1 MPRVRVSGR
10 ISRTIAGCDRRAADG
25 SRRTSDARS
34 SRRSTALRHA
44 SLGLARRWFSRCALV
59 CALLLASCSTQ
70 SSPADKGSPPASGKS
85 SGDPW
90 NASPKPGDKDK
101 DKDDGLGGFDL
112 KSALSKVAES
122 ISKPGPYE
130 APDRSKDFDEAK
142 PHWGVLKL
150 DGGIVERQSFSLT
163 GGRGTELRALI
174 DRLRELA
181 TDDKLTGVLVR
192 VETISISHPDA
203 VELRAAL
210 HDVRKAGKTIAC
222 HVENAGNAAYLVLAA
237 CDRIGLAP
245 LGGIAISGPA
255 AVPIHI
261 KPLLDKL
268 GVQADFLHV
277 GAYKGAA
284 EPLTRDAPSKEMEE
298 TLGAILDRRYQTM
311 VDIIAGER
319 KLPPA
324 TVKALIDT
332 AYFQSEQA
340 RAANLA
346 DAIVPFEAFRD
357 EVTRG
362 AAWGKLEL
370 DPSKSDRFA
379 MIMKVSRFFGAL
391 PPDKPAGPHVAVVY
405 ALGGIVNGGGD
416 GILGARQEIAAN
428 TLVAALRAL
437 TADDAVKAVVL
448 RIDSGGGSAQASEL
462 IWRAVAELKARKP
475 VVVSMSD
482 VAASGGYYIACG
494 ATKIFALDDTLTGSI
509 GVVGGKIAARDAL
522 ARIGINTFPM
532 GRGKRAT
539 MDASLGPWKDDERAL
554 VRSRMEDVYRVFVG
568 RVADGRHKTPDEV
581 QPIAQGRVWTGTRA
595 KELGLIDEIGGLAAA
610 LAEARKLAAVDAK
623 VGLEIYPPAPTL
635 RDVVASFGEVSA
647 PLGLGSDAA
656 LAALHAV
663 DSLLD
668 PAVAAATEHLVKLV
682 FSFRSSTIQAVA
694 MLPVVQ

>member
-1 MPRVRVSGR
+1 MPRVRVV
-10 ISRTIAGCDRRAADG
+10 
-25 SRRTSDARS
+25 
-34 SRRSTALRHA
+34 
-44 SLGLARRWFSRCALV
+44 V

-70 SSPADKGSPPASGKS
+70 SSPADKASPPASGKS

-90 NASPKPGDKDK
+90 NAPPKPGDKDK
-101 DKDDGLGGFDL
+101 DKDDSLGGFDL

-174 DRLRELA
+174 DRLREIA

-192 VETISISHPDA
+192 VETIAISHPDA

-245 LGGIAISGPA
+245 LGGIAIGGPA

-340 RAANLA
+340 KDANLV
-346 DAIVPFEAFRD
+346 DAVVPFEAFRD

-370 DPSKSDRFA
+370 DPSKSDRLA
-379 MIMKVSRFFGAL
+379 MIMKVSRFLGAL

-416 GILGARQEIAAN
+416 GILGARQEIA
-428 TLVAALRAL
+428 
-437 TADDAVKAVVL
+437 
-448 RIDSGGGSAQASEL
+448 
-462 IWRAVAELKARKP
+462 
-475 VVVSMSD
+475 
-482 VAASGGYYIACG
+482 
-494 ATKIFALDDTLTGSI
+494 
-509 GVVGGKIAARDAL
+509 
-522 ARIGINTFPM
+522 
-532 GRGKRAT
+532 
-539 MDASLGPWKDDERAL
+539 
-554 VRSRMEDVYRVFVG
+554 
-568 RVADGRHKTPDEV
+568 
-581 QPIAQGRVWTGTRA
+581 
-595 KELGLIDEIGGLAAA
+595 
-610 LAEARKLAAVDAK
+610 
-623 VGLEIYPPAPTL
+623 
-635 RDVVASFGEVSA
+635 
-647 PLGLGSDAA
+647 
-656 LAALHAV
+656 
-663 DSLLD
+663 
-668 PAVAAATEHLVKLV
+668 
-682 FSFRSSTIQAVA
+682 
-694 MLPVVQ
+694 

>member
-1 MPRVRVSGR
+1 MSRVRPVV
-10 ISRTIAGCDRRAADG
+10 
-25 SRRTSDARS
+25 
-34 SRRSTALRHA
+34 
-44 SLGLARRWFSRCALV
+44 CAL
-59 CALLLASCSTQ
+59 LLLASCSTQ
-70 SSPADKGSPPASGKS
+70 SSPADKQASPTSGKS

-90 NASPKPGDKDK
+90 SPPAKGDKDRDK
-101 DKDDGLGGFDL
+101 NKDDGLGGFDL
-112 KSALSKVAES
+112 KSAMEKVSES

-130 APDRSKDFDEAK
+130 APDRSKDFDETK

-268 GVQADFLHV
+268 GIQADFLHV

-298 TLGAILDRRYQTM
+298 TIGAILDRRYQTM
-311 VDIIAGER
+311 VDVIAAER
-319 KLPPA
+319 NLPPA
-324 TVKALIDT
+324 TVKTLIDT
-332 AYFQSEQA
+332 AQFQSEQA
-340 RAANLA
+340 QAAGLV
-346 DAIVPFEAFRD
+346 DAVTPFEAFRS
-357 EVTRG
+357 EVTKG
-362 AAWGKLEL
+362 AAWGKLDL
-370 DPSKSDRFA
+370 DPSKSNRFA
-379 MIMKVSRFFGAL
+379 MIMKLSRFLGAL
-391 PPDKPAGPHVAVVY
+391 PPDRPAGPHVAVVY
-405 ALGGIVNGGGD
+405 TLGGIVNGDGD
-416 GILGARQEIAAN
+416 GVLGARQEIAAN

-462 IWRAVAELKARKP
+462 IWRAVAELRAKKP

-494 ATKIFALDDTLTGSI
+494 ANKIFALDDTLTGSI

-568 RVADGRHKTPDEV
+568 RVADGRHKKPEEV

-595 KELGLIDEIGGLAAA
+595 KELGLIDEIGGLDAA
-610 LAEARKLAAVDAK
+610 LAEARKLANVDAK
-623 VGLEIYPPAPTL
+623 TDLEIYPPAPTL
-635 RDVVASFGEVSA
+635 RDVVVGFGEVGA
-647 PLGLGSDAA
+647 PRGLGSDAAPADAA
-656 LAALHAV
+656 LAALHAL
-663 DSLLD
+663 DTLLD
-668 PAVAAATEHLVKLV
+668 PVVAAATEHLVKLV